1 LVTTAAAIALVIT
14 VLLITST
21 TTTTAI
27 ALVIAVLLTTSTT
40 TATAIALVIAVLL
53 TTSTTAATVLLVEHR
68 LHLLAGISLDPLT
81 VVGILRPWLHL
92 TVDESA
98 GKASHQLLGFIVGC
112 WLACRIISTLNML
125 VR

>member
-1 LVTTAAAIALVIT
+1 MCPLVVLLVASTVPLVTTAAAIALVIT

-21 TTTTAI
+21 TS
-27 ALVIAVLLTTSTT
+27 TTSTT
-40 TATAIALVIAVLL
+40 
-53 TTSTTAATVLLVEHR
+53 ATVLLVEHR
-68 LHLLAGISLDPLT
+68 LHLLAGISLNPLT
-81 VVGILRPWLHL
+81 VVGILRSWLHL

-98 GKASHQLLGFIVGC
+98 GKASHQLLGFVVGC